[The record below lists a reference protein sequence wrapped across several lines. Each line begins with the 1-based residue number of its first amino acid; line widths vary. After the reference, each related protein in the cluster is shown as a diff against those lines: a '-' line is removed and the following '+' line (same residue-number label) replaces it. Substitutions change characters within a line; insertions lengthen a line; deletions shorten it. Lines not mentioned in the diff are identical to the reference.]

1 MKVMQFAFDS
11 REESNYLP
19 QTYHKNTVVYT
30 GTHDNDTIQGWYD
43 SISESDK
50 EYAKLYLN
58 NSDTP
63 REEIH
68 WDYIRAVLASV
79 SDTAIIPLQ
88 DYLGLGSEARINIPS
103 TLGLNWK
110 WRMKSEDLT
119 DELLEKIKQM
129 IETYER

>member
-1 MKVMQFAFDS
+1 M
-11 REESNYLP
+11 
-19 QTYHKNTVVYT
+19 
-30 GTHDNDTIQGWYD
+30 
-43 SISESDK
+43 
-50 EYAKLYLN
+50 
-58 NSDTP
+58 
-63 REEIH
+63 
-68 WDYIRAVLASV
+68 ASV

-129 IETYER
+129 TETYER